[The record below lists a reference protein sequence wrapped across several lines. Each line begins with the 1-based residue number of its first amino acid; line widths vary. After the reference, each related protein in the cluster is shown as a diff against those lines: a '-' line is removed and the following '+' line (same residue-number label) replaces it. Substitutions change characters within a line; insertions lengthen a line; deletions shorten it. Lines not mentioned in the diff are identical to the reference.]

1 MRRRLIAHSCVD
13 GRRDEI
19 LIECFGRV
27 IHRISMARGERGVR
41 TERRGERIDLL
52 VELRTELNV
61 KGSK

>member
-1 MRRRLIAHSCVD
+1 VD

-61 KGSK
+61 KGNK